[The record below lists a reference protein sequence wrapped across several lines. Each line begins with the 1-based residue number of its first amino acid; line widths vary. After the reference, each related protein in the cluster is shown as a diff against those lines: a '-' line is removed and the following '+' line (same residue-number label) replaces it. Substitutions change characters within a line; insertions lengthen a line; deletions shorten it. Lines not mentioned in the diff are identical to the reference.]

1 MSEGDRRRPLI
12 LLAEDDE
19 DIRGVFEMILAERFD
34 VLTAQTGE
42 DALRIA
48 ARSRPD
54 VVLLDWTLPD
64 LLGDE
69 VVARLRKLDA
79 GGKRTPIVVVSG
91 ASSVDALAAR
101 VGAIPCAKPCD
112 IEQLV
117 RAIDLAMS
125 QQQPRGSGGRVGP
138 ST

>member
-1 MSEGDRRRPLI
+1 MGFHAMSEGAGRRPLV
-12 LLAEDDE
+12 LLAEDDD
-19 DIRGVFEMILAERFD
+19 DIRGIFEMILAERYE

-48 ARSRPD
+48 AESRPD

-69 VVARLRKLDA
+69 VVARLRKLQGPTA
-79 GGKRTPIVVVSG
+79 PIVVVSG
-91 ASSVDALAAR
+91 ANSVDALAAR
-101 VGAIPCAKPCD
+101 VGAIPCAKPCE

-117 RAIDLAMS
+117 RAIELALGR
-125 QQQPRGSGGRVGP
+125 RGAQGS
-138 ST
+138 